1 MLYFICMYTIST
13 IIKLI
18 YYFYIKEEDYMDKTE
33 VIKLQDKSRHLRR
46 LIIDEI
52 ATLGIGHIGGCL
64 SVVEALTVLY
74 YKEMNINP
82 ANPKMEGRD
91 RFVLSKGHAGPALYA
106 VLADKGYFD
115 VKELATLN
123 KPETNLPSH
132 CDMLKTPGID
142 MTAGSLGQGISCS
155 VGMAKA
161 SKIKKDNAY
170 IYCIVGDGECQE
182 GQVWEAAM
190 AAAQFKL
197 NNLIAFVDDNGMQ
210 IDGDT
215 RDIICIAPLAEKWEA
230 FGWNVQSI
238 DGHDIEAIH
247 NAISNA
253 KKCENKPSMIVLKTI
268 KGKGVSFIEAMGAK
282 NHNMPVTED
291 DRNRAFEELK

>member
-1 MLYFICMYTIST
+1 
-13 IIKLI
+13 
-18 YYFYIKEEDYMDKTE
+18 MDKTE
-33 VIKLQDKSRHLRR
+33 VVSLQNKSRHIRR

-52 ATLGIGHIGGCL
+52 GKLGVGHVGGSL
-64 SVVEALTVLY
+64 SVVEALVVLY

-82 ANPKMEGRD
+82 ADPKMEGRD

-106 VLADKGYFD
+106 VLADRGYFD
-115 VKELATLN
+115 VAELDTLN

-142 MTAGSLGQGISCS
+142 MTAGSLGQGISCA

-170 IYCIVGDGECQE
+170 IYSIIGDGESQE

-197 NNLIAFVDDNGMQ
+197 NNLIAFVDNNGMQ
-210 IDGDT
+210 IDGNTDNIM
-215 RDIICIAPLAEKWEA
+215 RVAPMVDKWTA
-230 FGWNVQSI
+230 FGWSVQSI
-238 DGHDIEAIH
+238 DGHDVAEIY
-247 NAISNA
+247 NAILQA
-253 KKCENKPSMIVLKTI
+253 KKVSDKPSMIILNTV
-268 KGKGVSFIEAMGAK
+268 KGKGVAFIEAMGAA
-282 NHNMPVTED
+282 NHSMPVSNED
-291 DRNRAFEELK
+291 RLRALEELK